1 MKNFFDLFS
10 LPTDFSI
17 DLDTLEKKYF
27 EFQKKFHPDKY
38 GDKSGD
44 KSDEIEQSIA
54 INEAYEVLSNPLKR
68 AAHILRLN
76 GLDVENDVVAP
87 KVDQATLLEVFE
99 MRESGDLS
107 AKDLLQKIKSL
118 LEEFSQNLENK
129 NFASAA
135 QILIRAKYFEKTLQ
149 DLKVKKWH

>member
-10 LPTDFSI
+10 LPTNFSI

-27 EFQKKFHPDKY
+27 EFQKKFHPDK
-38 GDKSGD
+38 SGD

-54 INEAYEVLSNPLKR
+54 INEAYEVLLSPLKR

-76 GLDVENDVVAP
+76 GLDVENDVAAP

-107 AKDLLQKIKSL
+107 AKDLSQKIKSL
-118 LEEFSQNLENK
+118 LEEVSQNLENK

>member
-10 LPTDFSI
+10 LPTNFSI

-27 EFQKKFHPDKY
+27 EFQKKFHPDKSN
-38 GDKSGD
+38 DKSGD

-107 AKDLLQKIKSL
+107 AKDLSQKIKSL
-118 LEEFSQNLENK
+118 LEEVSQNLENK

>member
-10 LPTDFSI
+10 LPTNFSI

-27 EFQKKFHPDKY
+27 EFQKKFHPDKFN
-38 GDKSGD
+38 DKSGD

-76 GLDVENDVVAP
+76 GLDVENDVMAP

-107 AKDLLQKIKSL
+107 AKDLSQKIKSL
-118 LEEFSQNLENK
+118 LEDFSQNLGNK

>member
-1 MKNFFDLFS
+1 MKLN
-10 LPTDFSI
+10 
-17 DLDTLEKKYF
+17 EN
-27 EFQKKFHPDKY
+27 
-38 GDKSGD
+38 
-44 KSDEIEQSIA
+44 DEIEQSIA

-76 GLDVENDVVAP
+76 GLDVENDAAAP
-87 KVDQATLLEVFE
+87 KVDKATLLEVFE

-107 AKDLLQKIKSL
+107 AKDLSQKIKSL
-118 LEEFSQNLENK
+118 LEEVSQNLENK

>member
-38 GDKSGD
+38 GD

-107 AKDLLQKIKSL
+107 AKDLSQKIKSL
-118 LEEFSQNLENK
+118 LEEVSKNLGNK

>member
-10 LPTDFSI
+10 LPTNFSI

-54 INEAYEVLSNPLKR
+54 INEAYEVLSSPLKR

-76 GLDVENDVVAP
+76 GLDVENDSAAP
-87 KVDQATLLEVFE
+87 KVDQPTLLEVFE

-107 AKDLLQKIKSL
+107 AKDLSQKIKSL
-118 LEEFSQNLENK
+118 IEEVSQNLENK

>member
-1 MKNFFDLFS
+1 MSEDFYNILGVNEKASKDEIKRAYRTLQMK
-10 LPTDFSI
+10 
-17 DLDTLEKKYF
+17 Y
-27 EFQKKFHPDKY
+27 HPDKNN
-38 GDKSGD
+38 GNEEAAIMSRK
-44 KSDEIEQSIA
+44 
-54 INEAYEVLSNPLKR
+54 INEAYEVLSSPLKR

-107 AKDLLQKIKSL
+107 AKDLSQKIKSL
-118 LEEFSQNLENK
+118 LEEVSQNLENK

>member
-38 GDKSGD
+38 GD

-107 AKDLLQKIKSL
+107 AKDLSQKIKSL

>member
-10 LPTDFSI
+10 LPTNFSI

-38 GDKSGD
+38 GD

-107 AKDLLQKIKSL
+107 AKDLSQKIKSL
-118 LEEFSQNLENK
+118 LEEVSQNLENK

>member
-107 AKDLLQKIKSL
+107 AKDLSQKIKSL